1 MARLYF
7 FNGSQ
12 HGHINPT
19 LGLTHALVRRGD
31 EILYFAGRAF
41 GETIERTGATFRA
54 YPTEAQTAPSHGVRG
69 FAANLLEES
78 TLHLPDLI
86 ELGRAERPDAI
97 VFDMH
102 RLWGWQLARLLGV
115 PAICS
120 SPSFALTEPVLRALA
135 PEAMRQEFDVEPTGQ
150 AAIDSR
156 RYADTADLISRLYA
170 APSPTPLQAVAMTG
184 DLTLVHTMSTLQPA
198 AHLLDQTVHFVGPS
212 FDGRPPDMTF
222 PFDRLLVG
230 RPTILVS
237 LGTLFNARIDFFE
250 QCVKAFADS
259 EYVLVLVVG
268 DNVDPGALGA
278 LPDNVILRRFVPQLE
293 VLRHTDVFITHAG
306 MGGVHEALSLGVP
319 MVLYPQMMEQA
330 FVAGQ
335 VERLG
340 AGLQVA
346 ALGESAPSASSLR
359 GAVERVL
366 HTPEF
371 RRDAI
376 RIGREFQSDAGER
389 AAEVIHGYLDRR
401 VALVA

>member
-19 LGLTHALVRRGD
+19 LGLTRALVRRGD
-31 EILYFAGRAF
+31 EILYFAGSAF
-41 GETIERTGATFRA
+41 RETIERTGATFRA
-54 YPTEAQTAPSHGVRG
+54 YPTEAPTAASHGVHG

-78 TLHLPDLI
+78 ARRLPDLI
-86 ELGRAERPDAI
+86 ELGHAERPDAI

-102 RLWGWQLARLLGV
+102 RLWGWQLSRLLGV

-120 SPSFALTEPVLRALA
+120 SPSFALTEPVLRVLA

-150 AAIDSR
+150 AAIDR
-156 RYADTADLISRLYA
+156 QRYADTADLISRRYA
-170 APSPTPLQAVAMTG
+170 APSPTPLRAVAMTG
-184 DLTLVHTMSTLQPA
+184 MTGDFTLVHTTSTLQPA
-198 AHLLDQTVHFVGPS
+198 AHLLDQTIHFVGPS
-212 FDGRPPDMTF
+212 FDGRAHDMTF
-222 PFDRLLVG
+222 PFERLLG
-230 RPTILVS
+230 RRTILVS
-237 LGTLFNARIDFFE
+237 LGTLFNARIEFFE

-268 DNVDPGALGA
+268 HNVDPRALGD

-346 ALGESAPSASSLR
+346 ALGDSAPRRPRFGARSSACCTRRSSGAARSASDASSSP
-359 GAVERVL
+359 
-366 HTPEF
+366 TPASEP
-371 RRDAI
+371 RRLYMRISIDAS
-376 RIGREFQSDAGER
+376 RW
-389 AAEVIHGYLDRR
+389 
-401 VALVA
+401 

>member
-7 FNGSQ
+7 FNGSE

-19 LGLTHALVRRGD
+19 LGLTRALVRRGD
-31 EILYFAGRAF
+31 EVLYFAGREF
-41 GETIERTGATFRA
+41 RETIERTGATFRA
-54 YPTEAQTAPSHGVRG
+54 YSSEAPRAPSYGVHG

-78 TLHLPDLI
+78 AQRLPDLI
-86 ELGRAERPDAI
+86 ELGRAEPPDAI
-97 VFDMH
+97 VFDMQ
-102 RLWGWQLARLLGV
+102 RLWGWQLSRLLGV

-120 SPSFALTEPVLRALA
+120 SPSFALTEPVLRVLA
-135 PEAMRQEFDVEPTGQ
+135 PEAMGQEFDVEPTGQ
-150 AAIDSR
+150 AALDR
-156 RYADTADLISRLYA
+156 QRYADTADLISRLYA
-170 APSPTPLQAVAMTG
+170 APSPTPLRAVSMTG
-184 DLTLVHTMSTLQPA
+184 DLTLVHTTSTLQPA
-198 AHLLDQTVHFVGPS
+198 AHLLDQTIHFVGPS
-212 FDGRPPDMTF
+212 FDGRTPDMTF
-222 PFDRLLVG
+222 PFERLLG

-259 EYVLVLVVG
+259 QYVLVLVVG
-268 DNVDPGALGA
+268 NNVDPGALGD

-293 VLRHTDVFITHAG
+293 VLRHTDVFVAHAG

-366 HTPEF
+366 RTPEF
-371 RRDAI
+371 RSSAI
-376 RIGREFQSDAGER
+376 RIGREFQSHAGER
-389 AAEVIHGYLDRR
+389 AAEVVHGYLDRR
-401 VALVA
+401 AALAA